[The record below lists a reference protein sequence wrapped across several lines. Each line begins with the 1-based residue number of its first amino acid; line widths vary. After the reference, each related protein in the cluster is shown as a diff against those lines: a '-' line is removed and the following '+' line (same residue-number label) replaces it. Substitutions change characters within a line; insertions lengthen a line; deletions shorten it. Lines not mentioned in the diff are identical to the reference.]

1 MIIRF
6 DRTLL
11 KYQLI
16 VLYYKAMGAPKY
28 LYYWYENAI
37 LVRKEDFYKLNW

>member
-16 VLYYKAMGAPKY
+16 VLISKALGAPKY
-28 LYYWYENAI
+28 QYHWYEMAI
-37 LVRKEDFYKLNW
+37 KVRKEGFYKLNW